1 MQQLELRRYSR
12 EELAEIFALNVHSHN
27 FARDVRKSLKNS
39 GYNFNPKDKPK
50 DGIRILSKPET
61 PRERLAEIVYR
72 CLNIDI
78 QVDAVEFACF
88 LSAFTDIDGFEA
100 MPWAERES
108 VCRKYYGTS
117 AVDKTLSN
125 WCRRLIE
132 RNIIQECGESVA
144 WKTIIIDHKKIRY
157 PLSANEPNE
166 MHDYFQ
172 QRSEIFSEE
181 YQLALDS
188 MKYSGFTK
196 AQAKAEAWK
205 ETYKRLWADYQCC
218 YYYCK
223 CFTFGAFGDS
233 IAHPEL
239 FEVYELAQEL
249 AFGASAEYEA
259 KQKAEEEA
267 RSHQFIF

>member
-1 MQQLELRRYSR
+1 MNQLELRTYTR
-12 EELAEIFALNVHSHN
+12 AEIAEALSVNLNDSKHFKRNVENKLS
-27 FARDVRKSLKNS
+27 KW
-39 GYNFNPKDKPK
+39 GYRYEYTTPAVT
-50 DGIRILSKPET
+50 ITCKPET
-61 PRERLAEIVYR
+61 PKERLAEIVYR
-72 CLNIDI
+72 CFGMDI
-78 QVDAVEFACF
+78 QVDTLQFGCF
-88 LSAFTDIDGFEA
+88 ISAFTDIEGFA
-100 MPWAERES
+100 SMPWEERA
-108 VCRKYYGTS
+108 KAYYKRYGEC
-117 AVDKTLSN
+117 VDARTLSN
-125 WCRRLIE
+125 WCRHLIE
-132 RNIIQECGESVA
+132 KGIIAVSGDESVA

-157 PLSANEPNE
+157 PLSASEPNE
-166 MHDYFQ
+166 MYDYFQ

-233 IAHPEL
+233 IDHPEL